1 MTHFEYLVIAFALL
15 LSFAGMR
22 LIGGLP
28 HAVQS
33 GRRYWVH
40 ILFICWQLLITIGIF
55 WVFWTFRNVNWNFPT
70 FLLVLASPGLIYY
83 NACILIPE
91 NPSAVE
97 SWHAYYYSVR
107 RRYFVGVS
115 CWGLVVATIS
125 TVALGMPLLHPARGL
140 QAATLVVGVTGALSA
155 SHRVQA
161 GIAVFVL
168 TFSVFISLTL
178 GLQPGS
184 FAPS

>member
-40 ILFICWQLLITIGIF
+40 ILFICWQLLITVGIF

-97 SWHAYYYSVR
+97 SWHAYYYSAR
-107 RRYFVGVS
+107 RRYFVGVIL
-115 CWGLVVATIS
+115 WGLALTVIS
-125 TVALGMPLLHPARGL
+125 TVVLHIPALHPARIAH
-140 QAATLVVGVTGALSA
+140 AALLLSGALGLASS
-155 SHRVQA
+155 SHRVHA
-161 GIAVFVL
+161 SIALFNLALFLLLGFTVAFRPDVL
-168 TFSVFISLTL
+168 
-178 GLQPGS
+178 
-184 FAPS
+184 APS